1 MTRQDKCAN
10 MNPILGRGSW
20 LGENKYLHRFC
31 AILGSSTL
39 SSLILFFMDFLS
51 SRSSSSFLTDEDRN
65 AMLLD
70 KRKVHTH
77 PFCRGIAYPCT
88 TNTKSDTAALLCIQ
102 SLRAIILDFLNL
114 NAGNPNTDIM
124 AYPLC
129 LLVYLS

>member
-10 MNPILGRGSW
+10 TNPILGRGSW
-20 LGENKYLHRFC
+20 LEENKYLHRFC

-70 KRKVHTH
+70 KSKVHTH
-77 PFCRGIAYPCT
+77 PFCWGIADPCT

-102 SLRAIILDFLNL
+102 SLRAIIFDFLNL

-129 LLVYLS
+129 LLVYLP

>member
-1 MTRQDKCAN
+1 MGRKCTLRTKMTRQDKCAN

-88 TNTKSDTAALLCIQ
+88 TNTKSDTAALFSIQ
-102 SLRAIILDFLNL
+102 SLRAIILDFFEFERWK
-114 NAGNPNTDIM
+114 PKH
-124 AYPLC
+124 
-129 LLVYLS
+129 